1 MKTHSWLNLASYYVS
16 FMSIGL
22 SAASLGPTLPGLMA
36 QIGVDASV
44 ISILFVVRPIGYLLG
59 SILVGRL
66 YDRVPGKPI
75 MMIAVLMMAAS
86 MALIPVSGLFW
97 VLLIVMFMVGVAES
111 GIDVGGNTLIVWT
124 YGDKVA
130 PYMNGLHFMFGVG
143 AFVAP
148 LVVAQVALWG
158 WGIAGAY
165 WALAALILPGAL
177 LLWLT
182 PSPEVRKRTDGAGGT
197 SINYL
202 LVGLF
207 AAFLFLYVGAEI
219 GFGNWVYLY
228 ALKLGL
234 ADETS
239 AALINSV
246 FWGSLTAGRLVSIP
260 LASKLRPRTVL
271 MIGLIGSVISLGL
284 PLFFPQSSTLLW
296 IGAIGLGASMAPIF
310 PTTISMAERRLALTG
325 QINSIFF
332 IGASLGGMVLPWVV
346 GQLFEP
352 VGPSVAMIAFFADI
366 LVGCAVFVALMLY
379 APKPVKVGAEA

>member
-1 MKTHSWLNLASYYVS
+1 MKTHSWLNLASYYIS

-22 SAASLGPTLPGLMA
+22 STASLGPTLPGLMA
-36 QIGVDASV
+36 QIGVGPSE
-44 ISILFVVRPIGYLLG
+44 ISILFVVRPIGYLIG
-59 SILVGRL
+59 SVLVGRL

-86 MALIPVSGLFW
+86 MALIPVSQLF
-97 VLLIVMFMVGVAES
+97 LIMLVVMFLVGVAES

-124 YGDKVA
+124 YGEKVA

-165 WALAALILPGAL
+165 WALAVMILPGAL

-182 PSPEVRKRTDGAGGT
+182 PSPEVRKRTDAAGGT
-197 SINYL
+197 SVNYL

-207 AAFLFLYVGAEI
+207 AAFLFLYVGGEV
-219 GFGNWVYLY
+219 GFGNWVYSY
-228 ALKLGL
+228 AVTLGL
-234 ADETS
+234 ANETD
-239 AALINSV
+239 AAVINSV
-246 FWGSLTAGRLVSIP
+246 FWGALTAGRLISIP
-260 LASKLRPRTVL
+260 LATKLRPRNVL
-271 MIGLIGSVISLGL
+271 AIGLVGAVASLAL
-284 PLFFPQSSTLLW
+284 PLFFPQSATLLW
-296 IGAIGLGASMAPIF
+296 VGAAGLGLFMAPIF
-310 PTTISMAERRLALTG
+310 PTTLSMAERRLTLTG

-332 IGASLGGMVLPWVV
+332 IGASLGGMVLPWIV

-352 VGPSVAMIAFFADI
+352 VGPQVAMVAFFADV
-366 LVGCAVFVALMLY
+366 LVGCAVFVVLMLY
-379 APKPVKVGAEA
+379 APKPAVAKAEA